1 MIKTT
6 RTSTI
11 AAFMNK
17 HQEFDFN
24 DVCARM
30 FEEGMFKSLGEAR
43 DWAKY
48 VIRAGHVSNMIIPT
62 ARAKRTTPAPAPAPA
77 PVVETKEEAKKRKD
91 RERAAARRAAAKA
104 AKAS

>member
-1 MIKTT
+1 MTKTT

-24 DVCARM
+24 DVCVRM

-62 ARAKRTTPAPAPAPA
+62 TRAKRATPAPA